1 MQADYLDQILGKL
14 WKHPYEPDI
23 QMLLRI
29 CDFHNVPLAT
39 NYPSAKRLIKIF

>member
-1 MQADYLDQILGKL
+1 MQVDYLDPIFGKL
-14 WKHPYEPDI
+14 WKHPPELDI

-39 NYPSAKRLIKIF
+39 NYASAKRLIKTF